1 MRVTRSAPVAVT
13 VALQTDKSTADY
25 ARLAQAA
32 EAVGLDGISVFSD
45 LGFQPPG
52 PALAILAEHTSHLRI
67 GVACYNPAITHPVHI
82 AAEAAAL
89 QRLSGGRGYVGLA
102 RGAWLDRIGLTDD
115 GGLSRFGEALEVL
128 DTILAGNDRGYA
140 GQFYRIN
147 PGFRLADPPGPMP
160 TLVGTWGPLTAALA
174 AARGVAEIKV
184 GGSAHPDLVTRIRAA
199 TADRASVVL
208 GAVTVCD
215 PDRRAARRLA
225 RREVALYLDVVAGL
239 DPDPAIDPEA
249 LSTLRS
255 ALRRGDLDGAAAAVP
270 DAALSRFA
278 FAGTPADIT
287 DQAAGLVAAGV
298 GRIEFGT
305 PHGLDALTGIKLL
318 GRRVAPAIRE
328 AARS

>member
-1 MRVTRSAPVAVT
+1 M
-13 VALQTDKSTADY
+13 ALQTDKTSADY

-32 EAVGLDGISVFSD
+32 EGVGLDGISLFAD

-52 PALAILAEHTSHLRI
+52 PALAILAEHTSRVRI
-67 GVACYNPAITHPVHI
+67 GVACYNPLVTHPVHI

-115 GGLSRFGEALEVL
+115 GGLRRFGEALDVL
-128 DTILAGNDRGYA
+128 GTTLAGDDRGYS
-140 GQFYRIN
+140 GQFFRID

-160 TLVGTWGPLTAALA
+160 VLVGTWGPRTAALA
-174 AARGVAEIKV
+174 AAAGVAEIKV
-184 GGSAHPDLVTRIRAA
+184 GGSANPALVTRIRAA
-199 TADRASVVL
+199 TADRVGVVV

-215 PDRRAARRLA
+215 SDRLAARRLA

-239 DPDPAIDPEA
+239 DPDPGIDPEA
-249 LSTLRS
+249 LSALRS
-255 ALRRGDLDGAAAAVP
+255 ALHRGDVDAAASAVP

-278 FAGTPADIT
+278 FAGSPADIA

-305 PHGLDALTGIKLL
+305 PHGLDPGTGIELL

-328 AARS
+328 AARP